1 MAADEGKTALR
12 QRLYRQLYAGAW
24 VGDGMSP
31 INKLVCLLV
40 LIAATVAVLDTE
52 ITLRNRFGD
61 LFFGIELVLFAFFI
75 VEYIARVYASGEDPQ
90 YRGFVGRLKYIVSFW
105 ALVDLLALIPFI
117 VTLGVSDAFV
127 MRLMRL
133 LRLLRLA
140 RLGRFSDA
148 IDAVLTAVAERRY
161 ELMLSLLAAMFL
173 LVGSSSVLYLVEA
186 EAQPEAFGSIPRALW
201 WSVATLTT
209 VGYGDV
215 TPITAVGKI
224 FAGVTAIAG
233 IGLIAMP
240 TGVLAAAFSDA
251 LQRRRAGSQ
260 RNREATMA
268 ETRDRNER
276 DYE

>member
-1 MAADEGKTALR
+1 MAGNEVRKTLR

-24 VGDGMSP
+24 EDDGMSP
-31 INKLVCLLV
+31 VNRLVCFLV
-40 LIAATVAVLDTE
+40 LVAATVAVLDTE
-52 ITLRNRFGD
+52 VTLRERFGD
-61 LFFGIELVLFAFFI
+61 VFFAIELVLFAFFL
-75 VEYIARVYASGEDPQ
+75 VEYVARVYASGEDPQ
-90 YRGFVGRLKYIVSFW
+90 YRGFIGRLKYMVSFW
-105 ALVDLLALIPFI
+105 ALVDLLALIPFL

-127 MRLMRL
+127 LRLMRL

-148 IDAVLTAVAERRY
+148 IDAVLSAVGERRY

-186 EAQPEAFGSIPRALW
+186 EAQPDTFGSIPRALW

-215 TPITAVGKI
+215 TPITALGKI

-251 LQRRRAGSQ
+251 LQRKRAGAKP
-260 RNREATMA
+260 NVGLATDEKREQK
-268 ETRDRNER
+268 ET

>member
-1 MAADEGKTALR
+1 MAGSEVRSTLR

-24 VGDGMSP
+24 EGDGMSP
-31 INKLVCLLV
+31 VNRLVCFLV
-40 LIAATVAVLDTE
+40 LIAASVAVLDTE
-52 ITLRNRFGD
+52 VTLRDRFAD
-61 LFFGIELVLFAFFI
+61 IFFAIELILFVFFL

-105 ALVDLLALIPFI
+105 ALVDLLALIPFL

-127 MRLMRL
+127 LRLMRL

-148 IDAVLTAVAERRY
+148 IDAVLSAVGERRY

-186 EAQPEAFGSIPRALW
+186 DAQPETFGSIPRALW

-215 TPITAVGKI
+215 TPITALGKI
-224 FAGVTAIAG
+224 CAGVTAIAG

-251 LQRRRAGSQ
+251 LQRKRAGAKPI
-260 RNREATMA
+260 RDLTID
-268 ETRDRNER
+268 ETRDQEEK
-276 DYE
+276 DYD